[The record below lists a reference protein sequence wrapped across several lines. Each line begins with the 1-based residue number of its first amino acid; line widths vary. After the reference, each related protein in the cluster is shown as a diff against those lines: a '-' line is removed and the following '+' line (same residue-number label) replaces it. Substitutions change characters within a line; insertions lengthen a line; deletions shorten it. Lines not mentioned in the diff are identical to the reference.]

1 MNIYLIDEGIDRI
14 GGVERIV
21 SILANDFANENKV
34 KVISEFKNRKNPFYE
49 YNSKI
54 EIEYLIKNVDTK
66 LNKISKK
73 NIIFYFIKLIE
84 KCTKKFVLP
93 FKILKTIK
101 NIKNDDVMIFAR
113 VSVALDFISILN
125 YKKIHPI
132 IIVRDAAI
140 IECLNKKQK
149 IKLKKFFPKYVN
161 YFIVSSE
168 ESKKK
173 YQKVLGNKIII
184 EKIYNP
190 LGINPIKKYNYNAKK
205 IISIGRLHPQKGFD
219 TLIRAFNYVAK
230 KHSDWILEIYGNGR
244 EEFKLKKIIKENR
257 LENKV
262 KIINS
267 TKDVVKVLNNS
278 SIFVMASRYEGY
290 ANALVEAVSCGVPS
304 VTFNWLSGAEEII
317 SHQKNGLIVKL
328 YDRNKYFRGD
338 SNKRDEKNLAD
349 SINYLIENPQK
360 CNHFSNESINVYK
373 SRELNNILEKWKKII
388 NEVKENLT
396 NE

>member
-49 YNSKI
+49 YKSEI
-54 EIEYLIKNVDTK
+54 EIEYLIKNIDTK

-84 KCTKKFVLP
+84 KCAKKIVLP
-93 FKILKTIK
+93 FKILKNIK
-101 NIKNDDVMIFAR
+101 TIKNDDVMIFAR
-113 VSVALDFISILN
+113 VSVALDFIPILKF
-125 YKKIHPI
+125 KKKHPI

-149 IKLKKFFPKYVN
+149 RKLTRFFPEYVN
-161 YFIVSSE
+161 YFIVSSD

-173 YQKVLGNKIII
+173 YQRVLGNKIII

-219 TLIRAFNYVAK
+219 TLIRAFNYVTK
-230 KHSDWILEIYGNGR
+230 MHSDWKLEIYGNGR

-257 LENKV
+257 LDDKV

-267 TKDVVKVLNNS
+267 TKDVVNVLNSS
-278 SIFVMASRYEGY
+278 SIFVMSSRYEGY

-317 SHQKNGLIVKL
+317 SNQKNGLIVKL
-328 YDRNKYFRGD
+328 YDRNTYFKGN
-338 SNKRDEKNLAD
+338 SNKCDEKNLAD
-349 SINYLIENPQK
+349 SINYLIDNPQK
-360 CNHFSNESINVYK
+360 CQQFSNEAINIYK
-373 SRELNNILEKWKKII
+373 SRNFNNILKKWKKII
-388 NEVKENLT
+388 NQVKENLT